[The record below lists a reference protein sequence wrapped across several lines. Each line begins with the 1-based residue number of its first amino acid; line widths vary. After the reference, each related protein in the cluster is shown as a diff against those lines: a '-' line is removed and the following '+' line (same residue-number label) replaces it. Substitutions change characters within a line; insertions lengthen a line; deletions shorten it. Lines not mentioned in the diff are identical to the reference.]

1 LKRFVGVLRIILS
14 PGKFDFQIP
23 GDLVS
28 LKVSRLAD
36 VISAEGVLDTLVDPR
51 QPSWFLYA
59 ALRALALFT
68 SSEFNVFVY
77 VFEGYTRGI

>member
-1 LKRFVGVLRIILS
+1 MLRIILS
-14 PGKFDFQIP
+14 PGKFDFHI
-23 GDLVS
+23 GDDLVS

-51 QPSWFLYA
+51 QPSWFLYG

-68 SSEFNVFVY
+68 SSEFSALVY
-77 VFEGYTRGI
+77 VFEGCTRGI